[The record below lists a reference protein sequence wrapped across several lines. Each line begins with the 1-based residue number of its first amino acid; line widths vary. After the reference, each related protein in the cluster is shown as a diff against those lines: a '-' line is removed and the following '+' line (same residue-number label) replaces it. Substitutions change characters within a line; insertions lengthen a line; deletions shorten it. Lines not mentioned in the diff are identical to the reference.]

1 MYSLTLWKLTSLHG
15 NTFQKDFNKF
25 DVSKISKTQLWWG
38 RSQSVLFFLLCQQS
52 SLFWVWLM
60 GFFFHFILEIQCWV
74 THMTEIL
81 KMSLFDFCRYFFK
94 KRSNEFESEVVF
106 EEISNDD
113 EVLPLWDGK
122 IVAKVDKMD

>member
-1 MYSLTLWKLTSLHG
+1 MMGSLIERFIFYCVNKAACLSLIDG
-15 NTFQKDFNKF
+15 
-25 DVSKISKTQLWWG
+25 I
-38 RSQSVLFFLLCQQS
+38 FL
-52 SLFWVWLM
+52 
-60 GFFFHFILEIQCWV
+60 HFILEIQCWV
-74 THMTEIL
+74 TFHDWNSKNVL
-81 KMSLFDFCRYFFK
+81 SFDFFRYFFK

>member
-1 MYSLTLWKLTSLHG
+1 MMGSLTER
-15 NTFQKDFNKF
+15 F
-25 DVSKISKTQLWWG
+25 I
-38 RSQSVLFFLLCQQS
+38 
-52 SLFWVWLM
+52 
-60 GFFFHFILEIQCWV
+60 FFHCVNKAAFFESDWWDFFPISF
-74 THMTEIL
+74 L
-81 KMSLFDFCRYFFK
+81 KYNVESPTWLKFYKCPFFDFCRYFFK

>member
-1 MYSLTLWKLTSLHG
+1 
-15 NTFQKDFNKF
+15 
-25 DVSKISKTQLWWG
+25 
-38 RSQSVLFFLLCQQS
+38 
-52 SLFWVWLM
+52 
-60 GFFFHFILEIQCWV
+60 
-74 THMTEIL
+74 MTEIL
-81 KMSLFDFCRYFFK
+81 KMSSLDFFRYFFK